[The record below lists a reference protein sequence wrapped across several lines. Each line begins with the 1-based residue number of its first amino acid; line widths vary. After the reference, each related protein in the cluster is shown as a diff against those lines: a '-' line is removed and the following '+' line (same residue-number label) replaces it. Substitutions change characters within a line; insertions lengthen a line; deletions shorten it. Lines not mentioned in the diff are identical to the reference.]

1 MISLYIYHI
10 VVIMKWSAKWDF
22 SGDTSVKE
30 LICQFRRCKRIQ
42 SILKEISPEYSLEGL
57 MLKLKLEYFGH
68 LMQATE
74 KTEGTRR
81 KEWQR
86 MRWLDGITELMD
98 MSLNKLQELPMQ
110 GSLALCSPRYH
121 KESNTTEQ
129 LNWLTEDTGVQSL
142 GWEDLLE
149 GGMTTHSRILAIF
162 LSGESHGIR
171 NLVGYSP

>member
-30 LICQFRRCKRIQ
+30 LICQFRRRKRIQ

-81 KEWQR
+81 KEWQDEMVGWHHWVDGHEFKQAPGIAYDR
-86 MRWLDGITELMD
+86 EAWLYAVHGITK
-98 MSLNKLQELPMQ
+98 SQTRLNNWTDWLKTLGFSHWVGRIFWRGAWQLTPGFWLYSCLENPM
-110 GSLALCSPRYH
+110 
-121 KESNTTEQ
+121 E
-129 LNWLTEDTGVQSL
+129 
-142 GWEDLLE
+142 
-149 GGMTTHSRILAIF
+149 
-162 LSGESHGIR
+162 
-171 NLVGYSP
+171 